1 MNPTHD
7 QDSNVILVKGCTD
20 INQLTQ
26 LTSLSLNYT
35 NDKMAFF
42 YNPPNDFQIYHIT
55 CELLYEDA
63 DPSSD
68 HTFYCKLD
76 DKTSYRISCR
86 LISHSLIVQFL
97 NKKMYGI
104 ELRQGEEQ
112 HQDFL
117 TFSNVQRD
125 NLEFHMKEFIFNQ
138 VTHKKVDKNSD
149 VNNNVLSTR
158 SDTENKI
165 IVQPKL

>member
-1 MNPTHD
+1 
-7 QDSNVILVKGCTD
+7 
-20 INQLTQ
+20 
-26 LTSLSLNYT
+26 
-35 NDKMAFF
+35 
-42 YNPPNDFQIYHIT
+42 
-55 CELLYEDA
+55 
-63 DPSSD
+63 
-68 HTFYCKLD
+68 
-76 DKTSYRISCR
+76 
-86 LISHSLIVQFL
+86 
-97 NKKMYGI
+97 MYGI

-125 NLEFHMKEFIFNQ
+125 NLEFHMKEFIFKH
-138 VTHKKVDKNSD
+138 VTQKKVEN

>member
-1 MNPTHD
+1 
-7 QDSNVILVKGCTD
+7 
-20 INQLTQ
+20 
-26 LTSLSLNYT
+26 
-35 NDKMAFF
+35 
-42 YNPPNDFQIYHIT
+42 
-55 CELLYEDA
+55 
-63 DPSSD
+63 
-68 HTFYCKLD
+68 
-76 DKTSYRISCR
+76 
-86 LISHSLIVQFL
+86 
-97 NKKMYGI
+97 MYGI

>member
-26 LTSLSLNYT
+26 LTSPSLNYT
-35 NDKMAFF
+35 DDKMAFF
-42 YNPPNDFQIYHIT
+42 YNPPN
-55 CELLYEDA
+55 
-63 DPSSD
+63 
-68 HTFYCKLD
+68 

-125 NLEFHMKEFIFNQ
+125 NLEFHMKEFIFKH
-138 VTHKKVDKNSD
+138 VTQKKVEN